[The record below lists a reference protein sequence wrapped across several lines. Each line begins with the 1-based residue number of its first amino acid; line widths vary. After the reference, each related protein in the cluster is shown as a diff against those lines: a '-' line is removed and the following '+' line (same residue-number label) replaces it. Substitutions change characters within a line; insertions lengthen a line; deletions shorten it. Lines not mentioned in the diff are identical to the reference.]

1 MQTYLVGGAVRDKL
15 LGRPIKDQDWVVVG
29 STPEQMLAQGYQAVG
44 ADFPVFLHPKTKEE
58 YALARI
64 ERKIGAGYNG
74 FSCDASSEVTLEED
88 LLRRDLTINA
98 MAMDD
103 QGNIIDPYNG
113 QQDLKDKLLRHVS
126 AAFVEDPLR
135 VLRVARFAARYHS
148 LGFRIAPE
156 TLTLMQTIVANG
168 ELTALSAERVWQ
180 ETARS
185 LLEDHP
191 EIYFENL
198 RACNALAVWFPELDV
213 LWGIPNPPKWHPEID
228 TGIHTMMV
236 LQQAVKL
243 SDKLIVRFAAL
254 VHDLGKGLTPP
265 ESWPSHRGHEKIGL
279 EAINTLCDR
288 LKAPND
294 CRELGLMVSEYHT
307 HVHNAFELKAST
319 ILGML
324 NRCDVWRKPQRF
336 ADFLL
341 SCKADA
347 RGRTTFENCEYK
359 NAEYIWQAYEAAAK
373 VDIKA
378 IVAKGYLGKAIKE
391 QTEQQR
397 ISLIQEFKT
406 LYKK

>member
-15 LGRPIKDQDWVVVG
+15 LGRLIKDQDWVVVG
-29 STPEQMLAQGYQAVG
+29 STPEKMLAQGYQAVG

-64 ERKIGAGYNG
+64 ERKVGVGYTG
-74 FSCDASSEVTLEED
+74 FSCDASSEVSLEED
-88 LLRRDLTINA
+88 LMRRDLTINA

-113 QQDLKDKLLRHVS
+113 QQDLDNKLLRHVS
-126 AAFVEDPLR
+126 DAFIEDPLR
-135 VLRVARFAARYHS
+135 VLRVARFAARYHN

-156 TLTLMQTIVANG
+156 TMALMQTIVESG
-168 ELTALSAERVWQ
+168 ELIALSAERVWQ

-185 LLEDHP
+185 LMETHP
-191 EIYFENL
+191 EVYFENL
-198 RACNALAVWFPELDV
+198 RSCGALAAWFPELDV

-243 SDKLIVRFAAL
+243 SDKLSVRFAGL

-265 ESWPSHRGHEKIGL
+265 ENWPSHQGHEKLGL

-288 LKAPND
+288 LKAPNE
-294 CRELGLMVSEYHT
+294 CRELGLMVSQYHT
-307 HVHNAFELKAST
+307 HTHQAFELKAST

-341 SCKADA
+341 TCKADA
-347 RGRTTFENCEYK
+347 RGRTTFENNEYK
-359 NAEYIWQAYEAAAK
+359 NAEYIWQAYEVAAK

-378 IVAKGYLGKAIKE
+378 IVAKGYQGKAIKE
-391 QTEQQR
+391 KTEQQR
-397 ISLIQEFKT
+397 ISLIQAFKNT
-406 LYKK
+406 FQK